1 MSIQFIEKEQFWYI
15 SAFLNSSKLDA
26 TQKSTEIEKII
37 KAKLENLTD
46 DDIYRKELKDHLFEM
61 VKNLSIKCNW
71 VPYLENFPYRD
82 ENSDYLYNTLGYFEF
97 EVKFFQNELSKKES
111 LTPILIQQ
119 IPYIVLNRLKV
130 YAKRPEN
137 KGLFLD
143 VESPIYVFVTSDKI
157 KPHEIQWT
165 QENIEKYKKVIGD
178 WTEIYSGQWEDYS
191 EELYNRR
198 IQNNLSNR
206 LSELHF
212 IHRNSGFIYMAEE
225 NYKNFFKSYMKPFVL
240 DPTPWMRAVLFAL
253 RSINESLDLLF
264 LKTQSEAFQD
274 IEVIERK
281 ITNLRLLRGLIQTNL
296 SSIYNELDYNRRQHY
311 TTILKHLLSEF
322 NIQDIISR
330 VNDKFDLIYDAIQVL
345 YQKKNEENQQRTE
358 RGLSLLNLLFGAGV
372 LADLAG
378 LIMIA
383 FAMQEGVIG
392 TMILNGFIASIIIV
406 ILCITIG
413 YYLYAKRKMNQS
425 EVKYTID
432 AVIITEDND
441 VVLIKRKYPP
451 FKDYYALPG
460 GFIEKG
466 ETPKKA
472 LIREVKEE
480 TNLDVKIIEKIGY
493 YDEEGRDPRG
503 KVESTAFKCIIIGD
517 PSEMRSGDDSKHVE
531 VISKDRLKKIDLAFD
546 HAKILNDAGI
556 LK

>member
-178 WTEIYSGQWEDYS
+178 WTEIYSGQ
-191 EELYNRR
+191 
-198 IQNNLSNR
+198 
-206 LSELHF
+206 
-212 IHRNSGFIYMAEE
+212 
-225 NYKNFFKSYMKPFVL
+225 
-240 DPTPWMRAVLFAL
+240 
-253 RSINESLDLLF
+253 
-264 LKTQSEAFQD
+264 
-274 IEVIERK
+274 
-281 ITNLRLLRGLIQTNL
+281 
-296 SSIYNELDYNRRQHY
+296 
-311 TTILKHLLSEF
+311 
-322 NIQDIISR
+322 
-330 VNDKFDLIYDAIQVL
+330 
-345 YQKKNEENQQRTE
+345 
-358 RGLSLLNLLFGAGV
+358 
-372 LADLAG
+372 
-378 LIMIA
+378 
-383 FAMQEGVIG
+383 
-392 TMILNGFIASIIIV
+392 
-406 ILCITIG
+406 
-413 YYLYAKRKMNQS
+413 
-425 EVKYTID
+425 
-432 AVIITEDND
+432 
-441 VVLIKRKYPP
+441 
-451 FKDYYALPG
+451 
-460 GFIEKG
+460 
-466 ETPKKA
+466 
-472 LIREVKEE
+472 
-480 TNLDVKIIEKIGY
+480 
-493 YDEEGRDPRG
+493 
-503 KVESTAFKCIIIGD
+503 
-517 PSEMRSGDDSKHVE
+517 
-531 VISKDRLKKIDLAFD
+531 
-546 HAKILNDAGI
+546 
-556 LK
+556 